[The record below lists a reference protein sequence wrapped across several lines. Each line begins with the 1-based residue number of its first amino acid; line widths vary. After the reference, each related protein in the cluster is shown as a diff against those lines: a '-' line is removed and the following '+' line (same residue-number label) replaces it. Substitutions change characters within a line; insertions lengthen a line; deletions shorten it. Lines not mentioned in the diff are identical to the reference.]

1 MPASADADP
10 LLQALDQLSALAGDE
25 YRIRLDEGRARLAAQ
40 RLRVLVAGEA
50 KRGKSTLVNALL
62 AKPLLPTGVIPVTA
76 LATAVRHGT
85 DDHVTALYRDG
96 REESCPLSVLEDLV
110 TERGNPGNHR
120 GLASVTVVVDAPV
133 LARGVELVDTPGT
146 GSVYAHNTA
155 EAEAALDSMDAA
167 VFVLTAD
174 PPVSASE
181 RELLARVAG
190 RSVTTFVVLNKADYL
205 AGYGYAPPPP
215 GSELAEAVEFTA
227 QVAGEA
233 AGAPLLVYPLSAR
246 AALAAGDDP
255 GFATFSRD
263 FLAYLDHGRA
273 ADLRR
278 SLAARARRV
287 AGSLRDE
294 AALTRQAAGLRSGA
308 AAERVDAFA
317 ARLAAVAE
325 SRRDAAGLVQAESAR
340 LLAALNDAAVQA
352 GRDWAAAAG
361 GRLENLLTG
370 ELRAAPAA
378 EIERTGRETLG
389 TLAVRAAETWRQQ
402 QAQLLEKGLARLG
415 ARLAAQ
421 LQTELDQ
428 VREAAAELLGLHL
441 AVPAPAEHLAPDM
454 RFFYLVAEEPGQTEL
469 LAGTIRRHLPG
480 EAGRRR
486 ARAYLHREASGLV
499 PRQIGRARAD
509 LQYRLADATRRL
521 ARAVEASYSGSAGRL
536 AEALRAAEAASSLT
550 AEEAAHRA
558 CDLADRMA
566 ALDRVLELLAGTAG
580 SVTPAAAPVVPRPA

>member
-1 MPASADADP
+1 M
-10 LLQALDQLSALAGDE
+10 
-25 YRIRLDEGRARLAAQ
+25 
-40 RLRVLVAGEA
+40 
-50 KRGKSTLVNALL
+50 
-62 AKPLLPTGVIPVTA
+62 
-76 LATAVRHGT
+76 
-85 DDHVTALYRDG
+85 
-96 REESCPLSVLEDLV
+96 
-110 TERGNPGNHR
+110 
-120 GLASVTVVVDAPV
+120 
-133 LARGVELVDTPGT
+133 
-146 GSVYAHNTA
+146 
-155 EAEAALDSMDAA
+155 
-167 VFVLTAD
+167 
-174 PPVSASE
+174 
-181 RELLARVAG
+181 
-190 RSVTTFVVLNKADYL
+190 
-205 AGYGYAPPPP
+205 
-215 GSELAEAVEFTA
+215 
-227 QVAGEA
+227 
-233 AGAPLLVYPLSAR
+233 
-246 AALAAGDDP
+246 
-255 GFATFSRD
+255 
-263 FLAYLDHGRA
+263 
-273 ADLRR
+273 
-278 SLAARARRV
+278 

-340 LLAALNDAAVQA
+340 LLAALNDAAAQA
-352 GRDWAAAAG
+352 GGDCAAAVG

-389 TLAVRAAETWRQQ
+389 TLTVRAAETWRQQ

-441 AVPAPAEHLAPDM
+441 AVPAPAEHLDPDM

-536 AEALRAAEAASSLT
+536 EEALRAAEAASSLT

-558 CDLADRMA
+558 RDLADRMA
-566 ALDRVLELLAGTAG
+566 ALYRVLELLAGTAG
-580 SVTPAAAPVVPRPA
+580 SVIPAAAPVVPRPA